1 MKRMLQ
7 ILLSMTV
14 IGVSPALADDGFS
27 LGASIGYANIKD
39 NEPDFDFDAQDTGYK
54 IFANYTFANFLGL
67 EGAYVD
73 FGEPSD
79 QFAGLSGVID
89 AQGWSLYGVGALP
102 LGSSVEVFGKAGV
115 ISLDADSLVDGVLVG
130 ADDGND
136 LALGIGA
143 RWNANE
149 SIGIRAEYEWFDIP
163 DADNVWMAS
172 LGLVVRF

>member
-115 ISLDADSLVDGVLVG
+115 ISWDADSLVDGVLVG